1 MRDGS
6 WSGAWIVAVLA
17 MLAIGGCGADDDWQ
31 ITAAGA
37 RHGASTARPPLRR
50 CEDRFAAAAPARG
63 FRTFTNRLKARAMA
77 RHGTQD
83 VVATPGALLQL
94 NSTFAY
100 GPLGFA
106 LVSEEVDVFLHDC
119 ADWRGIANLETDPWG
134 RISVALPH
142 MAEAGRFTLVHH
154 VPGDATHLRSSVH
167 VLPPG
172 TRFVVIDVDGTL
184 TNKSS
189 DLLRNLFAE
198 MLDDT
203 YVAQARPYAAEM
215 TRAWRAKGYQIIYLT
230 GRPKLLRRMTSQWLE
245 RGDFAPG
252 ALHFS
257 ETRAELVP
265 TVAGVGAYKA
275 AYLESLMDMGYQV
288 DYVYGDF
295 TTDLYAFDRAGVRRD
310 HVFFLGD
317 PSKAGG
323 ARVISGDYHAHL
335 GDIAAE
341 PDAVQPFR
349 D

>member
-1 MRDGS
+1 
-6 WSGAWIVAVLA
+6 VLG
-17 MLAIGGCGADDDWQ
+17 LGGCGADDGWQ
-31 ITAAGA
+31 LEAGGTDG
-37 RHGASTARPPLRR
+37 GALAARPPLRR

-83 VVATPGALLQL
+83 VVATPGTVLQL
-94 NSTFAY
+94 DSTFAY

-106 LVSEEVDVFLHDC
+106 LVSEDVDVFLHDC
-119 ADWRGIANLETDPWG
+119 ADWRGIANLQTDLWG
-134 RISVALPH
+134 RVRVALPL
-142 MAEAGRFTLVHH
+142 MADAGHFTLVHH
-154 VPGDATHLRSSVH
+154 VPGDATHLSSSVH

-184 TNKSS
+184 TTKSS
-189 DLLRNLFAE
+189 DLLRNLVAE
-198 MLDDT
+198 MYDDN

-215 TRAWRAKGYQIIYLT
+215 THAWRAKGYRIIYLT

-245 RGDFAPG
+245 RGKFAPG

-257 ETRAELVP
+257 ESRGELVP
-265 TVAGVGAYKA
+265 TDAGVGSYKA
-275 AYLESLMDMGYQV
+275 AYLESLVDMGYHV

-295 TTDLYAFDRAGVRRD
+295 TTDLYAFDRAGVPRD
-310 HVFFLGD
+310 RVFFLGD

-341 PDAVQPFR
+341 PDAAQPFR